1 MSARRATAAER
12 AVAADEAKVR
22 SLWTGEVLKERDLC
36 PLVLVRTRDAGIH
49 VGYLAEY
56 DRANRAVTFYTSWRL
71 WRWRGANSL
80 SEVTVDGIAEESAI
94 ARPVQ
99 GNEVLG
105 VAEVLQ
111 VSTKAAATLTHPR
124 WHT

>member
-12 AVAADEAKVR
+12 AVAADEAEAR
-22 SLWTGEVLKERDLC
+22 SLWTGEVLKERGLC

-49 VGYLAEY
+49 VGYLANY
-56 DRANRAVTFYTSWRL
+56 DRANRAVTFYESWRI
-71 WRWRGANSL
+71 WRWRGANTL
-80 SEVTVDGIAEESAI
+80 SEVAVDGIDEQSAV
-94 ARPVQ
+94 ARPVR
-99 GNEVLG
+99 GHEVLD

-111 VSTKAAATLTHPR
+111 VSAKAAATLTKPR